1 MKVQFT
7 VTKTIHKETRRDLTL
22 IKKDLRFMKAKKTR
36 EKAQKRDA
44 TR

>member
-7 VTKTIHKETRRDLTL
+7 VTKTTHKETRRNLTL

-36 EKAQKRDA
+36 EKVQKRDA